1 MRNCVVE
8 NDCPILKFKMRGDT
22 FQLFENITID
32 NISGTCGA
40 VIDLNPWSQFF
51 DLAGSEAKPFGVIKN
66 IKLSNIKVKSTKFG
80 EMQGNPLD
88 QVSDFSFQNVE
99 VTTPN
104 PILKNKYEEV
114 KFENVVVNGK
124 AIVH

>member
-1 MRNCVVE
+1 M
-8 NDCPILKFKMRGDT
+8 
-22 FQLFENITID
+22 
-32 NISGTCGA
+32 
-40 VIDLNPWSQFF
+40 IDLNPWSQFF
-51 DLAGSEAKPFGVIKN
+51 DLGGSEAKPFGVIKN

-104 PILKNKYEEV
+104 PMLKNKYEDV